1 MERARVA
8 KETAGEITPA
18 DPGPGVPP
26 SRAVGGKHLLFKP
39 PGSPDV
45 PPPHLISDCYN
56 PMGHREDHRK
66 RSGRSPGSCQ
76 DIWLSDHE
84 QLAY

>member
-1 MERARVA
+1 MERARIA

-39 PGSPDV
+39 PGHS
-45 PPPHLISDCYN
+45 ISLWEA
-56 PMGHREDHRK
+56 R
-66 RSGRSPGSCQ
+66 
-76 DIWLSDHE
+76 
-84 QLAY
+84 

>member
-1 MERARVA
+1 MRADPHSICHPYKGWRDLGTHRDIRHAGVCVERARVT

-39 PGSPDV
+39 PGHSI
-45 PPPHLISDCYN
+45 LLWEA
-56 PMGHREDHRK
+56 R
-66 RSGRSPGSCQ
+66 
-76 DIWLSDHE
+76 
-84 QLAY
+84 

>member
-18 DPGPGVPP
+18 DPGPGVPS

-39 PGSPDV
+39 PGHSI
-45 PPPHLISDCYN
+45 LL
-56 PMGHREDHRK
+56 REAR
-66 RSGRSPGSCQ
+66 
-76 DIWLSDHE
+76 
-84 QLAY
+84 